1 MNDHCNFSDLPP
13 MLDKSEAER
22 LGQTLLNGTDEEK
35 DEAKCRLIESN
46 IRLVIKMA
54 KDYANLGVDVEDLVN
69 EGNMGLMVAAEKFD
83 PNRGAKFSTYASFW
97 VRQKIMRA
105 LNNSS
110 SLIRLPVY
118 LKQRYLNIRKFISR
132 YTAEHDDAPSNEL
145 IAKEFGV
152 TVAKVEKLFE
162 ITAPIFRL
170 DSSVEGDEGKAGRM
184 LPFIEIVCDAETF
197 SPSLQ
202 LERKEQTEFLSN
214 MLSCLP
220 EREEYIIRHRFGLQ
234 GLEKETLEKIGNHFG
249 ITRERIRQVE
259 DTALRKLQFMYRNRK
274 KG

>member
-1 MNDHCNFSDLPP
+1 
-13 MLDKSEAER
+13 MLDQSEAER
-22 LGQTLLNGTDEEK
+22 LGQALLNGTEQEK
-35 DEAKCRLIESN
+35 DDAKCRLIESN

-54 KDYANLGVDVEDLVN
+54 KDYANLGVEVEDLVN

-97 VRQKIMRA
+97 IRQKILRA
-105 LNNSS
+105 LNNKS

-118 LKQRYLNIRKFISR
+118 LKQRYLNIRKFMGR
-132 YTAEHDDAPSNEL
+132 YIAEHDDVPSNEL
-145 IAKEFGV
+145 IAKEFGM

-170 DSSVEGDEGKAGRM
+170 DSSVEAGEGKGM
-184 LPFIEIVCDAETF
+184 LPFIEMVCDIESF

-202 LERKEQTEFLSN
+202 LERKEEAEVLSE

-234 GLEKETLEKIGNHFG
+234 GLDKETLEKIGDHFG

-259 DTALRKLQFMYRNRK
+259 DAALRKLQFMYRNRK
-274 KG
+274 KD

>member
-1 MNDHCNFSDLPP
+1 MNDRCDFSNLPP
-13 MLDKSEAER
+13 MLDKSETEQ
-22 LGQTLLNGTDEEK
+22 LGQTLLNGTDEQK

-54 KDYANLGVDVEDLVN
+54 KDYANLGVEVDDLVN

-97 VRQKIMRA
+97 IRQKILRA
-105 LNNSS
+105 LNNKS

-118 LKQRYLNIRKFISR
+118 LKQRYMNIRKFMGK

-145 IAKEFGV
+145 IAKEFGI

-170 DSSVEGDEGKAGRM
+170 DSSVGADGENSRM
-184 LPFIEIVCDAETF
+184 LPFIEIVCDMESF

-202 LERKEQTEFLSN
+202 LERKEQTQILSEMLSN
-214 MLSCLP
+214 LP

-234 GLEKETLEKIGNHFG
+234 GLEKETLEKIGDHFG
-249 ITRERIRQVE
+249 VTRERIRQVE
-259 DTALRKLQFMYRNRK
+259 DTALRKLGFMYRSRK
-274 KG
+274 KD